1 MPSPL
6 FSDSNSVAS
15 CKSLLLCS
23 VVWVVVAFGE
33 EEGEVAF
40 EEEGD
45 QTEEGDETVLPVLPG
60 VTVVPLLLLPV
71 LPGVTVVP
79 LLLRRLALSVLLRPL
94 LLFLVP
100 LLPLPC
106 LPVVMGVEGVIPFT
120 VS

>member
-60 VTVVPLLLLPV
+60 VTVVPLLL
-71 LPGVTVVP
+71 
-79 LLLRRLALSVLLRPL
+79 RRLALSVLLRPL